1 MEKPQRVGSQIYGY
15 TVCIVAVITFLISV
29 TGLVNAVID
38 LQDPI
43 HARVTRQGEPSLA
56 SFENYKMDILRSLPQ
71 GEETTGASYIPD
83 DDTLQ
88 GMYDAARDNKI
99 QLVKHQ
105 ANRTLTISGLL
116 IIICVVLFI
125 THWRWMKKVKKVTRV
140 APGNT

>member
-1 MEKPQRVGSQIYGY
+1 MEKPQRVGAQIYGY

-43 HARVTRQGEPSLA
+43 HARYTRQGEPSLA
-56 SFENYKMDILRSLPQ
+56 SFEIYKMDILRSLPQ

-83 DDTLQ
+83 DDTLRS
-88 GMYDAARDNKI
+88 MYEAARNDKI

-105 ANRTLTISGLL
+105 ANRTLIISGLL
-116 IIICVVLFI
+116 IIICIALFI
-125 THWRWMKKVKKVTRV
+125 THWRWMKKVTRV
-140 APGNT
+140 APEET